1 LAGISRVPVVIDINV
16 LVDAVVA
23 EPDPSR
29 WESPPPIRGEASA
42 MTLAILNEGLEF
54 EMWLSGHLID
64 GALRV
69 LSAAFSWTEGEAEQY
84 RSFLESVVSR
94 AGGRV
99 EPAVHVT
106 DCTDWED
113 NRVLE
118 LAETVGA
125 FLIISSD
132 DHLLRTS
139 PWRGIPIQTPE
150 AFVSRV
156 DAMRRQ
162 ARRLRR

>member
-1 LAGISRVPVVIDINV
+1 
-16 LVDAVVA
+16 
-23 EPDPSR
+23 
-29 WESPPPIRGEASA
+29 
-42 MTLAILNEGLEF
+42 MTVAILNEGLEF

-64 GALRV
+64 GTLRV

-99 EPAVHVT
+99 EPTVHVT

-118 LAETVGA
+118 LAVTVGA
-125 FLIISSD
+125 FLIIRSD
-132 DHLLRTS
+132 DHLLRMS